1 LAAVLRDR
9 PLLVACLATLGVVLP
24 ALAFF
29 APQYD
34 TNDDT
39 SMNLIAAGRAFADR
53 PDEHLVF
60 TNVVIGLVLKWL
72 YGVAPLTPWYG
83 LYQLVT
89 LSAASVATID
99 VLLRVSPGVRQAGL
113 AWLYLVAVFL
123 PSLLIVQFTK
133 TAFLASLAGLMLLLA
148 PAGGAPHRSRLAE
161 LAGAALV
168 VLGSLIRFESLLM
181 ACLMALPVVVAGALR
196 LRREAWRPAVP
207 LAASLVVAVALYG
220 LNAAYYARDP
230 EWKDFYA
237 YNALRVQFTD
247 YHRYHSEAAGPTFE
261 AAGWK
266 PVDLNML
273 ESWFFADPDKYSLAT
288 LRKIVAEAP
297 RVPPA
302 SPWRVAAVMVSQIG
316 NNYLLLRLALAGCAA
331 IVLTWGRPWPFLPLA
346 LFALAFAA
354 GVALSTWFWIT
365 TRVAFSLLAGVLA
378 LMGLRPERNDS
389 PGAARRDGL
398 AGKILLAGV
407 AILAVGLT
415 GWALNDM
422 ARIDARH
429 RDNHRKTAR
438 LVAQLEPRPDQLF
451 VCWSDQFPFEHLVA
465 PLADLGTLRDF
476 RCVSLSWILP
486 TPITS
491 RRMHEYRLPDVYRAI
506 WERPDVYL
514 VASRDLVV
522 MYQFYVEQNYNVRV
536 RCRPTFDHE
545 PIQVY
550 QGVVPGKPR

>member
-1 LAAVLRDR
+1 
-9 PLLVACLATLGVVLP
+9 LVACLATLGVVLP

-60 TNVVIGLVLKWL
+60 TNVLIGLALKWL

-83 LYQLVT
+83 LYQLLT
-89 LSAASVATID
+89 LSAASVATIHA
-99 VLLRVSPGVRQAGL
+99 LLRVSPTVRQAGL
-113 AWLYLVAVFL
+113 VWLYLVAVLL

-148 PAGGAPHRSRLAE
+148 PAAGASHRSWLADV
-161 LAGAALV
+161 AGAALV
-168 VLGSLIRFESLLM
+168 VFGSLVRFESLLM
-181 ACLMALPVVVAGALR
+181 ACLMALPVVVAGTIR
-196 LRREAWRPAVP
+196 LRRNAWRPAVP
-207 LAASLVVAVALYG
+207 LAAALAVAAALNG
-220 LNAAYYARDP
+220 FNAAYYARDP
-230 EWKDFYA
+230 DWQDFYA

-247 YHRYHSEAAGPTFE
+247 YHHYQSGAAGPTFE

-266 PVDLNML
+266 PVDLKML
-273 ESWFFADPDKYSLAT
+273 ENWFFADPEKYSLAT
-288 LRKIVAEAP
+288 LRRIVAEAP
-297 RVPPA
+297 RDLAA
-302 SPWRVAAVMVSQIG
+302 SPSRVAAAMVTQVG
-316 NNYLLLRLALAGCAA
+316 NNYLLLRLTLAGCAG

-378 LMGLRPERNDS
+378 LMGLQPEREA
-389 PGAARRDGL
+389 PPPAGARGGVVGTTAL
-398 AGKILLAGV
+398 ALV
-407 AILAVGLT
+407 AILAVGLA

-422 ARIDARH
+422 ARIDTRH
-429 RDNHRKTAR
+429 RENQRKTAR
-438 LVAQLEPRPDQLF
+438 LLEQLGPRPDQLF

-465 PLADLGTLRDF
+465 PLASLDGLRDF
-476 RCVSLSWILP
+476 HCVSLSWILP

-491 RRMHEYRLPDVYRAI
+491 RRKEEYQISDIYRAI

-522 MYQFYVEQNYNVRV
+522 MYQVYVEQNYNVRL
-536 RCRPTFDHE
+536 RCRSTFDHE

-550 QGVVPGKPR
+550 QAVAPGKAR